1 MFNGNKT
8 LTIDLGEAI
17 EKAAEEGQ
25 TKNIEFNFFDVT
37 FYKRGTAHIVF
48 KNMDVLKRLNIFA
61 GQKKA
66 WLPPVYGKKAYQE
79 MSPKEKAVIDE
90 FEGEESYREV
100 FSQPE
105 HWLMESS
112 SLLSIPSSLET
123 VTH

>member
-1 MFNGNKT
+1 MGDANLDRYTISATFNDIEKALNLFNGNKT

-48 KNMDVLKRLNIFA
+48 KNMEVLKRLNIFA

-66 WLPPVYGKKAYQE
+66 WLPPVYGKKHI
-79 MSPKEKAVIDE
+79 KK
-90 FEGEESYREV
+90 
-100 FSQPE
+100 
-105 HWLMESS
+105 
-112 SLLSIPSSLET
+112 
-123 VTH
+123 